1 MSGLRA
7 ALQGRRGGF
16 AIEAAIEA
24 PARAVTALFG
34 PSGAGKTS
42 LLRAIAGLDR
52 LDGHCALDGETWQ
65 DASRFVPVEKRGIGY
80 VFQEASLFPH
90 LDVRRNLEY
99 GLRRAGPARVIG
111 LDDAVSLLGLGG
123 LMARSPLHLS
133 GGERQRVAL
142 GRALLSQPKLLLL
155 DEPLSGLDSA
165 AKEEILPYF
174 EALGQRLGLPVLL
187 VTHDMAEVERLADRM
202 VLLRA
207 GRVVAAGPLNDLLT
221 GEGLGLRG
229 GREAAAV
236 LHGHVVGY
244 DMADGLSA
252 VAIDGLQILAAG
264 RAAPA
269 GSAIRVRVAAR
280 DVSLALSPPSD
291 SSILNVLPAL
301 VETIEPVGEAEAV
314 ALLRLG
320 GQSLLARLTRRSVRE
335 LGLAPGLSVFAQV
348 KGVSLLTGP
357 GDVSQE

>member
-1 MSGLRA
+1 MSGLSA
-7 ALQGRRGGF
+7 ALRGRRGGF

-42 LLRAIAGLDR
+42 LMRAIAGLDR
-52 LDGHCALDGETWQ
+52 LEGHCVLDGDIWQ
-65 DASRFVPVEKRGIGY
+65 DEAHFMPVEKRGVGY

-90 LDVRRNLEY
+90 LNVRQNLEY
-99 GLRRAGPARVIG
+99 GLRRAGPVRVIG
-111 LDDAVSLLGLGG
+111 LDDAVSLLGLAG
-123 LMARSPLHLS
+123 LMDRSPLYLS

-142 GRALLSQPKLLLL
+142 GRALLSQPRLLLL
-155 DEPLSGLDSA
+155 DEPLSGLDGA

-202 VLLRA
+202 VLLRD
-207 GRVVAAGPLNDLLT
+207 GKVVAAGPLNRLLT
-221 GEGLGLRG
+221 GAGIGLRG

-236 LHGHVVGY
+236 LLGHVAGY
-244 DMADGLSA
+244 DTADGLSTIA
-252 VAIDGLQILAAG
+252 VEGLRMLVAG
-264 RAAPA
+264 RAGPE
-269 GSAIRVRVAAR
+269 GGAIRIRIAAR
-280 DVSLALSPPSD
+280 DVSLALSPPRN

-301 VETIEPVGEAEAV
+301 VESIEPVGDAEAV

-320 GQSLLARLTRRSVRE
+320 EQSLLARLTRRSVRE
-335 LGLAPGLSVFAQV
+335 LGLLPGLSVFAQV

-357 GDVSQE
+357 GEAERD